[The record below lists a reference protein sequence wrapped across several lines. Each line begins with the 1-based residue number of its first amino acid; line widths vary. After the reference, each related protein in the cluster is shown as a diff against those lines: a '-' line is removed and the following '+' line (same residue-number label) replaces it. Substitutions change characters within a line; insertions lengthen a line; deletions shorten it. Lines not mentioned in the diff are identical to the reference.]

1 LAGFLLDE
9 IGWLIVVNDMQELEF
24 DLELVAQ

>member
-24 DLELVAQ
+24 GLELVAQ